1 MDHVIQQL
9 CITVNEIKKQ
19 CMPDYRSKKNQSNDY
34 SCVLFYNPDAQ
45 ENQPDQGSPRGDSHA
60 NLSALPSA
68 QLNRMGKKQDRF
80 FLVASW
86 EIQGSLGTCN
96 NLLHCTH
103 DAATEKHQPDSRHK
117 RIEEHRRVH
126 GCKDTFALKK
136 MQMRCRIDA
145 DARVHRRGAP
155 SLPLPTGHA
164 RATSSSLHGVLR
176 MRRSL
181 LMGKSPA
188 AHRWSLPDR
197 ARFRRG
203 AAAKAVNGRRRIQEV
218 PIWEA

>member
-68 QLNRMGKKQDRF
+68 QPNRMGKKQDRF

-86 EIQGSLGTCN
+86 EI
-96 NLLHCTH
+96 
-103 DAATEKHQPDSRHK
+103 
-117 RIEEHRRVH
+117 
-126 GCKDTFALKK
+126 
-136 MQMRCRIDA
+136 
-145 DARVHRRGAP
+145 
-155 SLPLPTGHA
+155 
-164 RATSSSLHGVLR
+164 
-176 MRRSL
+176 
-181 LMGKSPA
+181 
-188 AHRWSLPDR
+188 
-197 ARFRRG
+197 
-203 AAAKAVNGRRRIQEV
+203 
-218 PIWEA
+218 